1 MEEVGPGT
9 PGVTAGR
16 QPGPP
21 RFAEGLTGP
30 PNRLSA
36 FAGNTYLARNWG
48 VLVGA
53 ASIWGSV
60 SGLTRPAPC
69 PAGSGSYAPSAL
81 PCGGR
86 TDQTW
91 HRTVRS
97 PPSRPRRALPRTS
110 SSPDEGLLS
119 LTGLPSPGPGIP
131 LARCCPPSP
140 LPCSLPNS
148 TFRKP
153 GWLGAHEVRSRGP
166 STRVAQGAPP
176 PPQVAP
182 GHPLQSQVTVSAR
195 MAPHPAGPA
204 RC

>member
-69 PAGSGSYAPSAL
+69 PVAA
-81 PCGGR
+81 GR
-86 TDQTW
+86 T
-91 HRTVRS
+91 
-97 PPSRPRRALPRTS
+97 RPGT
-110 SSPDEGLLS
+110 E
-119 LTGLPSPGPGIP
+119 
-131 LARCCPPSP
+131 
-140 LPCSLPNS
+140 
-148 TFRKP
+148 
-153 GWLGAHEVRSRGP
+153 
-166 STRVAQGAPP
+166 Q
-176 PPQVAP
+176 
-182 GHPLQSQVTVSAR
+182 
-195 MAPHPAGPA
+195 
-204 RC
+204 